1 MSQNEHFSCPIRV
14 RYSEIDG
21 QKIVFNAHYST
32 YIDIATTEYFRHVL
46 GDRLQ
51 QLADDHTFDPVL
63 RKITLEFIK
72 PAKLDDVLDV
82 SCRVTKVGKSSF
94 ELNHKI
100 MRNDEL
106 LVKAEVVQVNYD
118 MSSGKAQVIPHK
130 IKETLIHFEKLDISL
145 F

>member
-1 MSQNEHFSCPIRV
+1 MSQNEQFSYPIRV

-32 YIDIATTEYFRHVL
+32 YIDIATTEYFRRVL

-82 SCRVTKVGKSSF
+82 YCRVTKVGKSSF
-94 ELNHKI
+94 ELSHNI
-100 MRNDEL
+100 MRNSEL

-118 MSSGKAQVIPHK
+118 MSSGKAKVIPQQ
-130 IKETLIHFEKLDISL
+130 IKDALTCFEKLNEH
-145 F
+145 

>member
-1 MSQNEHFSCPIRV
+1 MSQEEHFSYPIRV

-21 QKIVFNAHYST
+21 QKIVYNAHYST

-51 QLADDHTFDPVL
+51 QLAEDHLFDPVL
-63 RKITLEFIK
+63 RKITIEFIK

-82 SCRVTKVGKSSF
+82 SCRVTKLGKTSV
-94 ELNHKI
+94 ELCHVI
-100 MRNDEL
+100 MRKDEL

-118 MSSGKAQVIPHK
+118 VNSGRSQVIPEK
-130 IKETLIHFEKLDISL
+130 VKEAIILFEKLSHSSI
-145 F
+145 

>member
-51 QLADDHTFDPVL
+51 QLADDYTFDPVL

-82 SCRVTKVGKSSF
+82 TCRVTKVGKSSF

-100 MRNDEL
+100 LRNSEL

-118 MSSGKAQVIPHK
+118 MNSGKAQVIPQK
-130 IKETLIHFEKLDISL
+130 IKDALIYFEKLNPPS